1 MEHTVTIKYPEL
13 RSEVVDAVRMLASA
27 RESRFALA
35 NGPRGDLDYCV
46 HILFDDTYAMSDP
59 LAAVGVILFE
69 NEVASLEALRDVL
82 GPLIDELG
90 DVEDETY
97 LADPRWSK
105 VEAAANSAATQM
117 RMNIP
122 PL

>member
-1 MEHTVTIKYPEL
+1 
-13 RSEVVDAVRMLASA
+13 
-27 RESRFALA
+27 
-35 NGPRGDLDYCV
+35 LDYCV

-69 NEVASLEALRDVL
+69 NEVASLEVLRDVL

-97 LADPRWSK
+97 LADPRWSM
-105 VEAAANSAATQM
+105 VEAAANSVATQM
-117 RMNIP
+117 RTNMP